1 MDYLWIYFLSGIA
14 TVSLIVFLL
23 TFSKDIFYTK
33 KLKLNKS
40 SLVLNCS
47 LLLLSILS
55 ISLIIYL
62 FISLREQI
70 SLIN

>member
-70 SLIN
+70 GLIN